1 MYCLKDH
8 LKRAALNG
16 LYYSKLDK
24 LLAPKTS
31 GQGIIFTL
39 HQVEP
44 KPCNGFAPNSILKIT
59 PHFLEQTIKT
69 VQASGYEIISLDEMQ
84 ETLIRPDQGKPFA
97 VFTFDD
103 GYRDN
108 RDYALKIFEKYNIP
122 LTIYI
127 VSDYSSGKGELWWLA
142 LEDIIKQNSSVQDPF
157 VPGKIYKTQ
166 TQAQKYK
173 TFDELY
179 WQLRMM
185 NQYQQREKIKDFA
198 KSHNF
203 DIAKLPND
211 LIMNWDELREL
222 NQHPLVTLGAHTKSH
237 FALGLL
243 DREQAKQEIVSGLEM
258 MSDQLGQAPTHFA
271 YPYGDDTSAGLRDF
285 ELVGELNFKTAVTT
299 RKGVLYENHKNHLT
313 ALPRVSLNGHYQ
325 KARYVETFM
334 SGLPFYISNGFK
346 HMNVT

>member
-1 MYCLKDH
+1 MDCLKH
-8 LKRAALNG
+8 HFKRVALNG
-16 LYYSKLDK
+16 LYYTKLDK

-39 HQVEP
+39 HQVDP
-44 KPCNGFAPNSILKIT
+44 NLSDGFSPNSILKVT
-59 PHFLEQTIKT
+59 PQFLEQTIKT
-69 VQASGYEIISLDEMQ
+69 VQARGYEIISLDEMQ
-84 ETLIRPDQGKPFA
+84 EALVRPGQGKPFA

-108 RDYALKIFEKYNIP
+108 RDFALKIFEKYNIP
-122 LTIYI
+122 LAIYI
-127 VSDYSSGKGELWWLA
+127 VSDYSSGQGQLWWLA
-142 LEDIIKQNSSVQDPF
+142 LEDIIKHNTSVQDPF
-157 VPGKIYKTQ
+157 VPGKVHITQ

-173 TFDELY
+173 TVDVLY
-179 WQLRMM
+179 WKLRMM
-185 NQYQQREKIKDFA
+185 DQYQQREKIKDFA

-211 LIMNWDELREL
+211 LIMNWDELRKL
-222 NQHPLVTLGAHTKSH
+222 QQHPLVTLGAHTKSH

-243 DREQAKQEIVSGLEM
+243 DRAQAKQEIVDGLEV
-258 MSDQLGQAPTHFA
+258 MSQQLGEAPTHFA
-271 YPYGDDTSAGLRDF
+271 YPYGDATSADLKAF
-285 ELVGELNFKTAVTT
+285 ELTKELGFKTAVTT
-299 RKGVLYENHKNHLT
+299 RKGVLYQNHKNHLT

-334 SGLPFYISNGFK
+334 SGLPFYMSNGFK